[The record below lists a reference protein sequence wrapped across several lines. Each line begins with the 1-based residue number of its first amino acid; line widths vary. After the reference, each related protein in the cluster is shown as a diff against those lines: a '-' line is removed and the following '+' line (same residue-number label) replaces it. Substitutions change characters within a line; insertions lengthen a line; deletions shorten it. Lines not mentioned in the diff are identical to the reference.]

1 MRPYHGRVAEFIYF
15 RCGTVHASD
24 ITTLLIVSFLL
35 GMLIGFCWYYSAYM
49 DSVIAY
55 GQRVMGW

>member
-1 MRPYHGRVAEFIYF
+1 MFIYY
-15 RCGTVHASD
+15 RQTIHASD
-24 ITTLLIVSFLL
+24 ITTLLIVAFLL

-55 GQRVMGW
+55 GQKALGW